1 MKELVRIPGSNQV
14 IEKRPV
20 PVDTKLPGRAQT
32 FLRLDEL
39 REAAFDRHI
48 PFNGLLTNKLLATLP
63 GRDFARL
70 LPYLEP
76 VSLAA
81 SQDLYSFG
89 DSISFAYFPETAV
102 ITHLYFLEDG
112 STTAAA
118 LIGNEGMI
126 GLSALFDSAPQSYA
140 TQITIAGSALRIH
153 IDGLREEFSR
163 GEALQRLLLSYT
175 GSRLAQLSQK
185 AVCNGRHRLDERLST
200 WLLMVQDRASQNRL
214 RLTHEQMAH
223 HLGARRAGIT
233 DACNALRKA
242 GIIEY
247 RRGAIRISNRELL
260 EAAACECYGVFREI
274 GKQLLTPQATRNVD
288 QRQ

>member
-1 MKELVRIPGSNQV
+1 MKEFGRISGSNQV
-14 IEKRPV
+14 IERGPV
-20 PVDTKLPGRAQT
+20 TVDTGLSSRAHN
-32 FLRLDEL
+32 FRRLGDSGV
-39 REAAFDRHI
+39 AAVECHI
-48 PFNGLLTNKLLATLP
+48 AFNGLLSNRLLAALP
-63 GRDFARL
+63 GPDFARL

-76 VSLAA
+76 VSLTA

-126 GLSALFDSAPQSYA
+126 GLSAIFDATPQSYA
-140 TQITIAGSALRIH
+140 TQITIAGSALRIP
-153 IDGLREEFSR
+153 IDGLKQEFSR
-163 GEALQRLLLSYT
+163 GEAFQHILLSYT
-175 GSRLAQLSQK
+175 SARLAQLSQK

-200 WLLMVQDRASQNRL
+200 WLLMVQDRAGQNRL

-247 RRGAIRISNRELL
+247 RRGAIRISNREML
-260 EAAACECYGVFREI
+260 ERAACECYGVFREI
-274 GKQLLTPQATRNVD
+274 GKQLITPSYPRSG
-288 QRQ
+288 